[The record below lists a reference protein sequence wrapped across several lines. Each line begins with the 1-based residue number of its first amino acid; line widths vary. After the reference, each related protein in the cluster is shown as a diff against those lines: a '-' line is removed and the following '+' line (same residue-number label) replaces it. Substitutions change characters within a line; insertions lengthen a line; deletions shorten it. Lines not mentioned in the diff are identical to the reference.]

1 MSTDNTAT
9 TSTPTDSA
17 EMTDEQI
24 VERARAKRGGRLLPV
39 HQLMAE
45 VDPQIL
51 RKYDDLAS
59 DLLFA
64 EQPRAL
70 DLKTRYLVLCGITT
84 AVKGDPDGIVW
95 SAQRAM
101 KEGASRR
108 EVLEAILL
116 SALPG
121 GVPTVEEA
129 THVFGRIFGDES

>member
-1 MSTDNTAT
+1 MSTNGT
-9 TSTPTDSA
+9 T
-17 EMTDEQI
+17 ELTDEE
-24 VERARAKRGGRLLPV
+24 VLERVKARRGYLRPV

-64 EQPRAL
+64 DEPRAL
-70 DLKTRYLVLCGITT
+70 DLKTRYLVLVGITT
-84 AVKGDPDGIVW
+84 AVKGDPDGIIW
-95 SAQRAM
+95 AAKRAIRN
-101 KEGASRR
+101 GASRR

-129 THVFGRIFGDES
+129 THVLDRVFDES

>member
-1 MSTDNTAT
+1 MAT
-9 TSTPTDSA
+9 T
-17 EMTDEQI
+17 EITDEQALEK
-24 VERARAKRGGRLLPV
+24 VKAKRGFLLPV

-51 RKYDDLAS
+51 HKYDELAS

-64 EQPRAL
+64 DAPRAL
-70 DLKTRYLVLCGITT
+70 DLKTRYLVLVGITT

-95 SAQRAM
+95 SGRRAM
-101 KEGASRR
+101 QEGASRR

-129 THVFGRIFGDES
+129 THVLDRIFDES

>member
-1 MSTDNTAT
+1 MTDNTAAT
-9 TSTPTDSA
+9 T
-17 EMTDEQI
+17 EITDE
-24 VERARAKRGGRLLPV
+24 EALARVKARRGYLLPV
-39 HQLMAE
+39 HELMAE

-59 DLLFA
+59 DLLFSD
-64 EQPRAL
+64 QPRAL
-70 DLKTRYLVLCGITT
+70 DLKTRYLVLVGITT

-95 SAQRAM
+95 SAKRAVR
-101 KEGASRR
+101 EGATRR

-129 THVFGRIFGDES
+129 THVLAKVFDES

>member
-1 MSTDNTAT
+1 MSTNG
-9 TSTPTDSA
+9 ST
-17 EMTDEQI
+17 ELTDEQ
-24 VERARAKRGGRLLPV
+24 VLEKVKARRGYLLPV
-39 HQLMAE
+39 HELMAE

-64 EQPRAL
+64 DEPRAL
-70 DLKTRYLVLCGITT
+70 DLKTRYLVLVGITT
-84 AVKGDPDGIVW
+84 AVKGDPDGIIW
-95 SAQRAM
+95 AGKRAM
-101 KEGASRR
+101 RNGAERR

-129 THVFGRIFGDES
+129 TRVLDRVFDES

>member
-1 MSTDNTAT
+1 MTDNTAT
-9 TSTPTDSA
+9 TT
-17 EMTDEQI
+17 EITDE
-24 VERARAKRGGRLLPV
+24 EALARVKARRGYLLPV
-39 HQLMAE
+39 HELMAE

-59 DLLFA
+59 DLLFSD
-64 EQPRAL
+64 QPRAL
-70 DLKTRYLVLCGITT
+70 DLKTRYLVLVGITT

-95 SAQRAM
+95 SAKRAVR
-101 KEGASRR
+101 EGATRR

-129 THVFGRIFGDES
+129 THVLAKVFDES

>member
-1 MSTDNTAT
+1 MSTTE
-9 TSTPTDSA
+9 PTGSA
-17 EMTDEQI
+17 ELTDEQ
-24 VERARAKRGGRLLPV
+24 VLEKVKARRGYLLPV
-39 HQLMAE
+39 HELMAE

-64 EQPRAL
+64 DEPRAL
-70 DLKTRYLVLCGITT
+70 DLKTRYLVLVGITT

-95 SAQRAM
+95 SGKRAM
-101 KEGASRR
+101 RNGASRR

-129 THVFGRIFGDES
+129 TQVLDRVFDES

>member
-1 MSTDNTAT
+1 MSTT
-9 TSTPTDSA
+9 
-17 EMTDEQI
+17 ELTDEQ
-24 VERARAKRGGRLLPV
+24 VLEKVKARRGYLLPV
-39 HQLMAE
+39 HELMAE

-59 DLLFA
+59 DLLFSDT
-64 EQPRAL
+64 PRAL
-70 DLKTRYLVLCGITT
+70 DLKTRYLVLVGVTT

-95 SAQRAM
+95 SARRAM
-101 KEGASRR
+101 REGASRR

-129 THVFGRIFGDES
+129 TQVLDRVFDES